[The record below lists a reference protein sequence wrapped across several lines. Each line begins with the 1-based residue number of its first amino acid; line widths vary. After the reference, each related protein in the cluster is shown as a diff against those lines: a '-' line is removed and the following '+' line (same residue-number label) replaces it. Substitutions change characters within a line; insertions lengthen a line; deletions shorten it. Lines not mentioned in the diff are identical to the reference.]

1 MWKHSEDCWAVW
13 PQSSAEFLSWIL
25 LTSHLEQMT
34 RAGWGKLEKLGRFRT
49 VMRTKSYLWQSGCN
63 VGKPAGVSF
72 IGHFVKMEES
82 LGGSRLDQ

>member
-13 PQSSAEFLSWIL
+13 PQSSAVFISWIL

-49 VMRTKSYLWQSGCN
+49 VMENEVLFM
-63 VGKPAGVSF
+63 A
-72 IGHFVKMEES
+72 IG
-82 LGGSRLDQ
+82 L